1 MITLTLGSEEQRLLS
16 EVLARRLRE
25 LTIEIPRT
33 DHRGFRGMLR
43 HEADLLGAVLE
54 RLEVRQPVAG

>member
-1 MITLTLGSEEQRLLS
+1 MTTLTLEWEEQRLLS

-25 LTIEIPRT
+25 LTIEIPHT

-43 HEADLLGAVLE
+43 REAELLGAMLE